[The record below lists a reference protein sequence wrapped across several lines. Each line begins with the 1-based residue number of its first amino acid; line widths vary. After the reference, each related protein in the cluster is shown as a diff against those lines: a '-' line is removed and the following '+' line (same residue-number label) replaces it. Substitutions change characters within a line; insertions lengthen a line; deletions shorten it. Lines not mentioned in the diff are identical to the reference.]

1 MRCSRVGAK
10 EIVEMRN
17 EPNVASGRVIIVVS
31 PRLAMTSYPVA
42 ITFLEWTSTMTG
54 YFCKEHATPVKQ
66 PCFALLNND
75 YLDFRS

>member
-17 EPNVASGRVIIVVS
+17 EPNVALGRVIIVLS

-42 ITFLEWTSTMTG
+42 ITFLEWTSAMTG
-54 YFCKEHATPVKQ
+54 YFCKEHAA
-66 PCFALLNND
+66 PCESELCLALLN
-75 YLDFRS
+75 